1 MEDFV
6 ARWGVDHR
14 ISADYNPHSN
24 LRAETGVKTAKRT
37 LMTSTHSDGSPGWAS
52 EQSLLQHRNT
62 SVRDHNLSQL
72 NCSLEGK
79 SMTCSL

>member
-1 MEDFV
+1 MEDFL

-37 LMTSTHSDGSPGWAS
+37 LMTMTSAHSDGSLDWDKVSRAS
-52 EQSLLQHRNT
+52 
-62 SVRDHNLSQL
+62 
-72 NCSLEGK
+72 CSTGTPL
-79 SMTCSL
+79 